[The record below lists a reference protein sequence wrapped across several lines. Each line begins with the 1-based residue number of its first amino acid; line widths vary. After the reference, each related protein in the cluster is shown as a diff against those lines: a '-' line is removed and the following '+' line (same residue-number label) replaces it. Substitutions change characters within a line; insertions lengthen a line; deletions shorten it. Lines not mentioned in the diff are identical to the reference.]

1 MLIKRLYTTLWSEV
15 EWYKMEE
22 KTGNKERISLVSTGE
37 RLLHSKLEESTKD
50 CSHSHGGNIGNV
62 GRGSTLARS
71 RSARSSRRGAAGST
85 RLAVLALGVGLLGG
99 ASVRT
104 TDNLVLVLLVET
116 VAVEVTS
123 ALHVETTLDVAQ
135 FGDVDASS
143 HVSSVNRMISNER
156 MNSPVKSTAKV
167 NSTSDG
173 LETRERDVGK
183 LVVTHD
189 LETTVDS
196 LELRHAEVGELSVV
210 VESKVTGLGEVGG
223 TEGLEAVTPETHLTG
238 QVVERG
244 HGNAADVTEGH
255 VGTAGEVGELDFE
268 RVHVTSEVDETGGL
282 GQVVDVDSLEVGV
295 LSDVEVT
302 NLVEG
307 DTVKA
312 GQTSVGDGN
321 VASLR
326 DTSGELKLLQ
336 LGKSSELDATNA
348 AQSAKVESVE
358 TSKAIELEGVADLA
372 EVGGSQ
378 RGKVAS
384 TSAAETTGD
393 LLDVV
398 EGQGVGDLLG
408 DFDITLEGLARAVA
422 IDVALAGDFNGL
434 ALTTGCN
441 KTLSVSQ
448 SLGQPIINEDHS
460 QEPRAS

>member
-1 MLIKRLYTTLWSEV
+1 
-15 EWYKMEE
+15 
-22 KTGNKERISLVSTGE
+22 
-37 RLLHSKLEESTKD
+37 
-50 CSHSHGGNIGNV
+50 
-62 GRGSTLARS
+62 
-71 RSARSSRRGAAGST
+71 
-85 RLAVLALGVGLLGG
+85 
-99 ASVRT
+99 
-104 TDNLVLVLLVET
+104 
-116 VAVEVTS
+116 
-123 ALHVETTLDVAQ
+123 
-135 FGDVDASS
+135 
-143 HVSSVNRMISNER
+143 

-173 LETRERDVGK
+173 LEARERDVGK
-183 LVVTHD
+183 LVITHD

-196 LELRHAEVGELSVV
+196 LELRHAEVRELGVV

-223 TEGLEAVTPETHLTG
+223 AECLEAVTPEAHLTG
-238 QVVERG
+238 QVVERR

-255 VGTAGEVGELDFE
+255 VGTAGEVGELDLE

-295 LSDVEVT
+295 LSDVKVT

-321 VASLR
+321 VAGLR
-326 DTSGELKLLQ
+326 NTSGELKLLQ
-336 LGKSSELDATNA
+336 LGKSSELDAANA

-422 IDVALAGDFNGL
+422 VDIALAGDLDGL
-434 ALTTGCN
+434 ALTAGCI

-448 SLGQPIINEDHS
+448 SFGQPIIN
-460 QEPRAS
+460 